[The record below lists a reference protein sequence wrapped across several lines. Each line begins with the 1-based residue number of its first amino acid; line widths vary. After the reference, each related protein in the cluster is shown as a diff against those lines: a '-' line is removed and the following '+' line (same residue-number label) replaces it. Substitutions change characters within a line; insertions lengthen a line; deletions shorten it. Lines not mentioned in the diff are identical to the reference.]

1 MSRNLYHG
9 SGNNRKHY
17 QFKIN
22 NNKTS
27 KMIVFNKKIKI
38 VNKVKIAI
46 KNQMMFSFF
55 LEEFISLVLLITIK
69 IGKISFSFM
78 KI

>member
-1 MSRNLYHG
+1 
-9 SGNNRKHY
+9 
-17 QFKIN
+17 
-22 NNKTS
+22 
-27 KMIVFNKKIKI
+27 MIVFNKKIKI

-55 LEEFISLVLLITIK
+55 LEEFISLVLLIKIK

>member
-1 MSRNLYHG
+1 
-9 SGNNRKHY
+9 
-17 QFKIN
+17 
-22 NNKTS
+22 
-27 KMIVFNKKIKI
+27 MIVLNKKMKKVI
-38 VNKVKIAI
+38 KVKIAI
-46 KNQMMFSFF
+46 KNQMIFLFF